1 MPNGASA
8 PGNVSTWPTT
18 APPLPVPI
26 RGSTRLTGLVTTAGW
41 VPARAAAWETAAAE
55 EEAAAETAEARDV
68 VAETAETAEVRDAA
82 AETAETAE
90 ARDAA
95 AAVGPMARAIATL
108 APVAATASKRV
119 RTGMRLSSRP

>member
-55 EEAAAETAEARDV
+55 EEAAAETAEARD
-68 VAETAETAEVRDAA
+68 AA

-119 RTGMRLSSRP
+119 RTGMR